1 MNNQKRYDL
10 DAMSSSADSTQTG
23 GTMPPSGIA
32 AISAQISDIQA
43 KIQKV
48 NETVDLYKKELD
60 YINPRFE
67 TVNGRVCKKRGKSYR
82 GWVDVSGVYWCA
94 DDSDRGNKSATA
106 NKTTYD
112 NYIASAPNLLK
123 GYEAQLLTLQ
133 ASLDKLSQ
141 SDPAVIQA
149 QGAAQAALQ
158 SAKSKSNTWK
168 IIGISVAGVILIVG
182 IVYAIKKFKSK
193 A

>member
-48 NETVDLYKKELD
+48 NENVDANKKTLD
-60 YINPRFE
+60 YINPIFA
-67 TVNGRVCKKRGKSYR
+67 TVNGRVCTKSGKSYR
-82 GWVDVSGVYWCA
+82 GWVDGSGVYWCA
-94 DDSDRGNKSATA
+94 DDSDRINKEQTL
-106 NKTTYD
+106 KRTELT
-112 NYIASAPNLLK
+112 NYNNSAPNLLK

-133 ASLDKLSQ
+133 SSLAALSQ

-149 QGAAQAALQ
+149 QGQVQAALD
-158 SAKSKSNTWK
+158 SAKSTSNTWK
-168 IIGISVAGVILIVG
+168 IIGLSVAGVILIVG
-182 IVYAIKKFKSK
+182 IVFAIKKFKSK